1 MKKEILAK
9 STEEFDR
16 SFDKGED
23 IYDLIDMSKATV
35 IHDFSFEFL
44 RKSCK
49 CLSENCSILSGA
61 EAIKVGDNYLCPA
74 LSLRGY
80 PFLPV

>member
-1 MKKEILAK
+1 MLSK

-35 IHDFSFEFL
+35 VHDFSFEFL

-49 CLSENCSILSGA
+49 CLSA
-61 EAIKVGDNYLCPA
+61 FK
-74 LSLRGY
+74 
-80 PFLPV
+80 FLD

>member
-1 MKKEILAK
+1 MKKKMLSK

-35 IHDFSFEFL
+35 VHDFSFEFL

-49 CLSENCSILSGA
+49 CLSA
-61 EAIKVGDNYLCPA
+61 FK
-74 LSLRGY
+74 
-80 PFLPV
+80 FLD